1 VCSSDLSHKGEG
13 RTALGVRLEQ
23 ANRRV
28 QMKSIRGRGLLVPSV
43 FLLLFSGFL
52 LLLTGSEAFAQLP
65 GDLDTNDEVNLA
77 DLVEFVGCLNGPKG
91 VAIDSACDPGN
102 FDSDTDIDLRDFASF
117 QTRFGLGQGPPQI
130 VSFTPEPGAWIV
142 DDIGLTEIT
151 VGFSEP
157 VIVPEGSV
165 DVWLV
170 SGLPGAGTVTD
181 FTTSYD
187 PVTYMLTITF
197 APALRDDRVTLV
209 VDYTIEDMAGNPLD
223 GEIFDPKNAV
233 LPSGNDVNGGQ
244 GVFRIRVLQG
254 DANRDGFVNA
264 SDETVVNDS
273 LGLCDTDTGFDAMAD
288 VNSDDCVD
296 ATDVNIVA
304 EALGNQLPV
313 TDGVQ
318 PIIVKIREPTFDQ
331 QGFDRIIVDFN
342 EVVSD
347 PRITVRTCFLVDGSG
362 NVVIPTSAVGG
373 PFGTTAVYNFAV
385 PLPQCGAFTINVN
398 NAIADFSGELLA
410 SPGPMVC
417 P

>member
-1 VCSSDLSHKGEG
+1 
-13 RTALGVRLEQ
+13 
-23 ANRRV
+23 
-28 QMKSIRGRGLLVPSV
+28 MKSIRGRGLLVPTV
-43 FLLLFSGFL
+43 FMLLFSGFL

-91 VAIDSACDPGN
+91 IAIDSACDPGN
-102 FDSDTDIDLRDFASF
+102 FDSDTDIDVRDFASF

-157 VIVPEGSV
+157 VVVPEESV

-187 PVTYMLTITF
+187 PVTYMLTVSF

-273 LGLCDTDTGFDAMAD
+273 LGLCDADPGFDAMAD

-296 ATDVNIVA
+296 ATDANIVA

-313 TDGVQ
+313 TDSL
-318 PIIVKIREPTFDQ
+318 PPTVSEVSDNGISS
-331 QGFDRIIVDFN
+331 GFDRLRVNFS
-342 EVVSD
+342 ERVSD
-347 PRITVRTCFLVDGSG
+347 LLVNRQTCFLVDLNG
-362 NVVIPTSAVGG
+362 NVS
-373 PFGTTAVYNFAV
+373 V
-385 PLPQCGAFTINVN
+385 PLFSAPSIAGDSIDYFFGHTVTGCHTVN
-398 NAIADFSGELLA
+398 ISNALGDMSGELLA
-410 SPGPMVC
+410 VFGPLEC